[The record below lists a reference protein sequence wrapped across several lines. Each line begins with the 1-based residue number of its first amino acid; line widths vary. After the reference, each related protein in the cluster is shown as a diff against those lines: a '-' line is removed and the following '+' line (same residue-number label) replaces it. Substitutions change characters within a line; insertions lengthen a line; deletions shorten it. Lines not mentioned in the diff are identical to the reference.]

1 MLKGLNQIVAPSR
14 TPPPYR
20 HKRTSTEFTIL
31 GKKIKSKYKLADY
44 EPGKNSKPLQHA
56 VKTILTILNNE
67 LNVRTKNF
75 TEIYRIRSPDFSIA
89 KAENISFISGNHKV
103 GDVIPIDH
111 SRNTLIL
118 TTWRSGS
125 TFLGDLLNQYPG
137 AEIKTGF

>member
-1 MLKGLNQIVAPSR
+1 
-14 TPPPYR
+14 
-20 HKRTSTEFTIL
+20 
-31 GKKIKSKYKLADY
+31 
-44 EPGKNSKPLQHA
+44 
-56 VKTILTILNNE
+56 
-67 LNVRTKNF
+67 VRTKNF

-137 AEIKTGF
+137 TFYYFEPLHYYGNTIGVKKQSEQEFLDSLFKCKFNPQKILDTYSM